1 MAAPKRQKP
10 TKRVEIGLEIDVY
23 EAIEDLL
30 KRRPNLGNNP
40 TDFSPSSDRG
50 GPAEASAAQERLR
63 QPTESRAHQGIII
76 KLIDIR
82 FHPERPAGELL
93 TEIEKAKGS
102 GITSLAGPPQFQ
114 AQHAA
119 PGARCQSPLSP

>member
-40 TDFSPSSDRG
+40 TDFLRLIV
-50 GPAEASAAQERLR
+50 AALQKH
-63 QPTESRAHQGIII
+63 QPL
-76 KLIDIR
+76 K
-82 FHPERPAGELL
+82 
-93 TEIEKAKGS
+93 KG
-102 GITSLAGPPQFQ
+102 
-114 AQHAA
+114 
-119 PGARCQSPLSP
+119 